1 MKYWLAVLIIWLPGP
16 LLSQVADVAKDK
28 GTIQGRVLDEK
39 GLPLKGAKVHAEP
52 MNGAARE
59 GFVRYVETNEHGEYV
74 IDRLAWGQYKVF
86 ALKED
91 SDYPN
96 PYWSFYAQGLLLT
109 TTITRTVPVA
119 DVEVR
124 LGPRAGIL
132 TGSIKNAITGAPVN
146 SSIKLLRVASPE
158 KWISTSVAPDYRVL
172 LPAGTE
178 VLLEVSAPGF
188 KPWNPGHP
196 LLLHS
201 GVELRLNVGLQP
213 SYDPNLQPSR
223 FLVPS
228 GYEGWL
234 LLEYGV
240 KDAEPALPT
249 DKFKTF
255 RFPGTGELR
264 TSSAGPEIGADNEY
278 FYYSPDGTLREI
290 SGDYASGKGMIW
302 GQYEGSRNGIMSQFG
317 FFIGSEA
324 LYKKYKS
331 QATHP
336 GPVAPQ

>member
-1 MKYWLAVLIIWLPGP
+1 MKYWLAVLLIWLPGP
-16 LLSQVADVAKDK
+16 LLLQVADVAKDK

-39 GLPLKGAKVHAEP
+39 GLPLSGAKVHAEP
-52 MNGAARE
+52 LNGPARE
-59 GFVRYVETNEHGEYV
+59 GFVRYVETNEHGQYV

-96 PYWSFYAQGLLLT
+96 PYWSFYAQVPLLT
-109 TTITRTVPVA
+109 ATITRTLPVA
-119 DVEVR
+119 DVQVR

-132 TGSIKNAITGAPVN
+132 AGSVKNAITGAPVN
-146 SSIKLLRVASPE
+146 ASIKLLRVASPD
-158 KWISTSVAPDYRVL
+158 KWISTSVAPNYRVL

-196 LLLHS
+196 LLLQS
-201 GVELRLNVGLQP
+201 GVELRLNVALQP
-213 SYDPNLQPSR
+213 SHDPSLHPSR
-223 FLVPS
+223 FLVPA

-234 LLEYGV
+234 LLEYNV
-240 KDAEPALPT
+240 KDAEPAPQA
-249 DKFKTF
+249 DKVRTF
-255 RFPGTGELR
+255 RFPVTGELR
-264 TSSAGPEIGADNEY
+264 TSSAGPETGADDEY

-290 SGDYASGKGMIW
+290 SRNYTNGKGMIW
-302 GQYEGSRNGIMSQFG
+302 GEYEGSRNGVMSQFG
-317 FFIGSEA
+317 FFVGTED
-324 LYKKYKS
+324 LYKKYQS